1 MWNSRGSVEAFAV
14 DREWSA
20 ADYRRLAS
28 SRGLVT
34 FGIRVKQTDM
44 RIAAEI
50 NLETEALALVLEA
63 RAQVEGYIERY
74 PEFLSSLVPLAAD
87 PAAPPVVAA
96 MMEASRRAHVGP
108 MAAVAGAIAEHVGRG
123 LSPRSYEIIVE
134 NGGDLYM
141 RSSHRRE
148 LTLLAEN
155 TSLMGLRIAV
165 PPLAE
170 GAGIATSAGTLGH
183 SLSFGR
189 ADAVMVLAESGAL
202 ADALATAVGNI
213 VLGASDLESALST
226 ARELGAL
233 AAVIITDGHLAA
245 YGGIELIA

>member
-1 MWNSRGSVEAFAV
+1 MVALLAN
-14 DREWSA
+14 RECSP
-20 ADYRRLAS
+20 ADYRCLAS
-28 SRGLVT
+28 SRGLVS

-44 RIAAEI
+44 RIAAEA
-50 NLETEALALVLEA
+50 NLQTEALALALGA
-63 RAQVEGYIERY
+63 RAQVEGYIERH
-74 PEFLSSLVPLAAD
+74 PEFLASLVPLAPDA
-87 PAAPPVVAA
+87 AAPPVVAA
-96 MMEASRRAHVGP
+96 MMRAARRAQVGP

-123 LSPRSYEIIVE
+123 LCSRSYEIIVE
-134 NGGDLYM
+134 NGGDLYL
-141 RSSHRRE
+141 RSGHRRE

-155 TSLMGLRIAV
+155 TPLTGLRIAI
-165 PPLAE
+165 PPLPE

-213 VLGASDLESALST
+213 VLAASDIEPALST

-233 AAVIITDGHLAA
+233 AAVIVADGHLGAC
-245 YGGIELIA
+245 GGIELVA

>member
-1 MWNSRGSVEAFAV
+1 MEAFAV

-20 ADYRRLAS
+20 ADYRCLAS

-44 RIAAEI
+44 RVAAET
-50 NLETEALALVLEA
+50 NLETEALTLVLEA

-74 PEFLSSLVPLAAD
+74 PEFLSSLVPLAPD

-96 MMEASRRAHVGP
+96 MMEASRRAQVGP

-123 LSPRSYEIIVE
+123 LSHRSHEIIVE

-189 ADAVMVLAESGAL
+189 ADAMMVLAESGAL

-213 VLGASDLESALST
+213 VLGASDLERALST

-233 AAVIITDGHLAA
+233 AAVIIADGHLAA
-245 YGGIELIA
+245 CGGIELIA